1 MIFQISYD
9 YCEPSTYI
17 HMEGLRFCENKFN
30 SSLTWC
36 WMYLFLQVELERVF
50 VVLLALLYEQEYMDT
65 AEKKKWTFK
74 IITWVQYHQIF
85 LSRNTE
91 LHVDR
96 EGVTCQKTPQF
107 GKKEYYCACVPNQ
120 MKIINLQRKVSNDSP
135 TLTELPE
142 VLQSLV
148 STSFLRCLPQ
158 PSLPRFLV
166 QGGLRSEEQEN
177 IKIYTVKEIF
187 YSIKILVNWW

>member
-1 MIFQISYD
+1 MLNVPFSPSWTRKSFRCSFGFVIWAGIYG
-9 YCEPSTYI
+9 YCRE
-17 HMEGLRFCENKFN
+17 
-30 SSLTWC
+30 
-36 WMYLFLQVELERVF
+36 
-50 VVLLALLYEQEYMDT
+50 
-65 AEKKKWTFK
+65 KKWTFK
-74 IITWVQYHQIF
+74 IITWVRYHQIF

-135 TLTELPE
+135 TLSELPE

-187 YSIKILVNWW
+187 YSIRNSCKLMVTSNNNYKIMWLETKK